1 MKEPDGQPQKQTRR
15 IDIDDYDIDGF
26 SPCICGSKDQYL
38 IASSD
43 DNISIT
49 CNNCGRYIFGDHLT
63 IIPDWNNES
72 LDFSKELP
80 PHD

>member
-1 MKEPDGQPQKQTRR
+1 MKEPDGQPQEQTLRTN
-15 IDIDDYDIDGF
+15 INDYDIDGF
-26 SPCICGSKDQYL
+26 IPCICGSTDQRMGAL
-38 IASSD
+38 SD

-72 LDFSKELP
+72 LDFRKELP
-80 PHD
+80 PK